1 MNADAL
7 KAALQVFP
15 GGVNS
20 PVRAFKSVGSS
31 PLFIEKAFGSSIVDV
46 DGREYLDYVGSWGPM
61 ILGHA
66 DPDVIEAV
74 CRAATSG
81 LSFGAPT
88 EAETELALLVRDAF
102 PVIEKMRFVSSGT
115 EATMSAVRLARG
127 YTGRP
132 FIVKFDGAYHGHSDS
147 LLVAAGSGVA
157 TLAIPGCP
165 GIPDDIA
172 ANTLVLPFNDLAAL
186 HSCFELYPD
195 KIAGLIVEPV
205 CGNMGVVNPAAGYL
219 ESLRKLCSDHGAL
232 LIFDEVM
239 TGFRGCFGGVS
250 HISGVKPDLT
260 CLGKIVGGGM
270 PLAVYGG
277 CAEIMT
283 HIAPDGPVY
292 QAGTLSGNPIAVAAG
307 IATLKKIKTQP
318 NFYEH
323 LLARSAKLEAG
334 ISAAAEAAGLKVVSN
349 RYGSMFT
356 MFFTDQPVT
365 DYQSAKTSDT
375 SLFARWFSGMLAE
388 GIYLAP
394 SQFEAAFVSAVHSD
408 SDIYK
413 TIVAATRVFK
423 KISSQTIE

>member
-1 MNADAL
+1 MNAEAF

-20 PVRAFKSVGSS
+20 PVRAFKSVGSN
-31 PLFIEKAFGSSIVDV
+31 PLFIKKAYGSRVVDV
-46 DGREYLDYVGSWGPM
+46 EGREYIDYVGSWGPM

-66 DPDVIEAV
+66 DPDVVAAV
-74 CRAATSG
+74 CHAAVSG

-88 EAETELALLVRDAF
+88 EAETELALLVREAF
-102 PVIEKMRFVSSGT
+102 PVIEKMRLVSSGT

-132 FIVKFDGAYHGHSDS
+132 LIIKFDGAYHGHADS

-172 ANTLVLPFNDLAAL
+172 ANTLVLPYNDVGAL
-186 HSCFELYPD
+186 QACFERYAG

-205 CGNMGVVNPAAGYL
+205 CGNMGVVNPSAGYL
-219 ESLRKLCSDHGAL
+219 ETLRRLCSEHGAL

-250 HISGVKPDLT
+250 RISGVKPDLT

-270 PLAVYGG
+270 PLAIYGG
-277 CAEIMT
+277 RAEIMA

-292 QAGTLSGNPIAVAAG
+292 QAGTLSGNPVAVAAG
-307 IATLKKIKTQP
+307 IVTLKKIKSQP
-318 NFYEH
+318 DFYEH
-323 LLARSAKLEAG
+323 LLARTAKLEAG
-334 ISAAAEAAGLKVVSN
+334 IAAAANAAGLKVVSN
-349 RYGSMFT
+349 RFGSMFT
-356 MFFTDQPVT
+356 MFFADQSVV
-365 DYQSAKTSDT
+365 DYQSAKASDT
-375 SLFARWFSGMLAE
+375 VLFARWFSGMLAE

-394 SQFEAAFVSAVHSD
+394 SQFEAAFVSAAHSD
-408 SDIYK
+408 ADIHR
-413 TIVAATRVFK
+413 TIVAATHVFK
-423 KISSQTIE
+423 TLAA